1 MRAERLRVAI
11 LILAVVACAFFAW
24 HFAMRGKWIESA
36 IVFASPALV
45 WLALARPVLFP
56 YALFALLVPFD
67 NLLGIGSSGTV
78 TRLLGLAS
86 GACFLFAIVRT
97 RRVIAPGATIAWIAA
112 MLLYGAITL
121 VWSIDPAT
129 GNLDWRTLFELGA
142 LYTIASLVPIQAR
155 DLRAIVA
162 AVMLG
167 GIIAGLYGI
176 YTFHGEHAALLSAGA
191 TGRLWFSIGGHR
203 LDVNLFAD
211 SLILPVALAM
221 WAWLNARWG
230 AYKLAVSAGLIVML
244 YAISLTAS
252 RESFLAIGAVV
263 AVFGWRS
270 RWGARVVP
278 VLAGL
283 ALFGLLSPT
292 VRQRFSDAISTG
304 GAGRSAIWHVGLKAF
319 EQHPVLGWGFG
330 SFADAYNRAYLQ
342 VFQHYGAGWTRASH
356 NLFVHYGVEGG
367 ICAIVLVLTVWISQW
382 RQARDLRAISSL
394 ADLSTALCAALAGLF
409 IAAMFI
415 DLFATKTLW
424 LAFALV
430 AQARSAAIVAQGG
443 ERDVPTLSR
452 ARGPAAAAAA
462 AALLIAIALPMT
474 VRADAVPAH
483 VRTYLYY
490 TAANTNTEIPARFM
504 ARYATFIETAGGHAG
519 RVRAF
524 RAAGGRYA
532 LSYADPT
539 FIPYCEPPFAPP
551 AGRCAGPIGNDPALA
566 ESAWLHTADG
576 VRLHRAD
583 AYTGEYQEILDPLA
597 PEVARAV
604 RRYTQTLSGAGVNA
618 AFFDETGSELDGDFP
633 SFGGQAAEI
642 PTRNA
647 WFLGERAIVAA
658 SSLPVILNGSGPDWG
673 PAYGGAILKLPNVL
687 GVNFEGCFS
696 NRAIGLMN
704 VRHDYWGRMER
715 ALLADQRLRKYVVCM
730 MSGPFDPAQRVYA
743 LASWWLTYDPRWSV
757 AAPVTRAA
765 DGYAIYPEY
774 DIVPTEPDRSARST
788 VARFETGGVYVRMFA
803 RCYDR
808 GISIGACA
816 AVVNPDLV
824 THAIPRA
831 LRGFTRALA
840 LDNRSVYTGGSV
852 RWQPRSSDTIGPTSG
867 EILRR

>member
-1 MRAERLRVAI
+1 MRAEHVRVAL
-11 LILAVVACAFFAW
+11 LILAEVACACFAW
-24 HFAMRGKWIESA
+24 RFAMHGKWIESA
-36 IVFASPALV
+36 IVFASPVLV

-97 RRVIAPGATIAWIAA
+97 RRVIAPGATILWIAA

-121 VWSIDPAT
+121 VWSVDPAT

-142 LYTIASLVPIQAR
+142 LYTIASFVPIQAR
-155 DLRAIVA
+155 DLRAIVIA
-162 AVMLG
+162 IVLG
-167 GIIAGLYGI
+167 GVIAGLFGI
-176 YTFHGEHAALLSAGA
+176 YTFHGERGALLSADA
-191 TGRLWFSIGGHR
+191 TGRLWFSFGGHR

-211 SLILPVALAM
+211 SLILPIALSM

-230 AYKLAVSAGLIVML
+230 AYKLATSAGLIVML
-244 YAISLTAS
+244 YALSLTAS
-252 RESFLAIGAVV
+252 RESFLAVGAVL

-319 EQHPVLGWGFG
+319 EQHPAFGWGFG

-342 VFQHYGAGWTRASH
+342 VFQHYDAGWTRASH

-367 ICAIVLVLTVWISQW
+367 ICAIVLVLAVWISQW
-382 RQARDLRAISSL
+382 RQARDLRAVSSL

-424 LAFALV
+424 LAFALI
-430 AQARSAAIVAQGG
+430 AQARSAAVVAQGG
-443 ERDVPTLSR
+443 ERDVPVPAHAPR
-452 ARGPAAAAAA
+452 AAAAV
-462 AALLIAIALPMT
+462 AALLVAIALPGV
-474 VRADAVPAH
+474 VRADAIPAH

-490 TAANTNTEIPARFM
+490 TAANTNTKIPARFM
-504 ARYATFIETAGGHAG
+504 ARYATFIETAGGHAS

-524 RAAGGRYA
+524 RAAGGEYA

-539 FIPYCEPPFAPP
+539 FIPYCEPPFVPP
-551 AGRCAGPIGNDPALA
+551 AGRCAGPIGNDPALT
-566 ESAWLHTADG
+566 ESAWLHTAGG
-576 VRLHRAD
+576 VRLHRPD
-583 AYTGEYQEILDPLA
+583 AYTGEYQEILDPLS
-597 PEVARAV
+597 PEVTRAV
-604 RRYTQTLSGAGVNA
+604 RRYTQRLSEAGVNA

-633 SFGGQAAEI
+633 SFGGRAAEI
-642 PTRNA
+642 PTSHA
-647 WFLGERAIVAA
+647 WFVGEGAIVAA
-658 SSLPVILNGSGPDWG
+658 SSLPVILNGSGPEWG
-673 PAYGGAILKLPNVL
+673 PAYGGAIARLPNVL

-696 NRAIGLMN
+696 NGAIGMMN
-704 VRHDYWGRMER
+704 VRYGYWERMQR
-715 ALLADQRLRKYVVCM
+715 ALLADERLRKYVVCM
-730 MSGPFDPAQRVYA
+730 MSGPFDPAQRIYA
-743 LASWWLTYDPRWSV
+743 LASWWLTYDARWSV

-765 DGYAIYPEY
+765 DGYAVYPEY
-774 DIVPTEPDRSARST
+774 DIVPEDPERSAHAT
-788 VARFETGGVYVRMFA
+788 VAQFATGGVYVRTFA

-808 GISIGACA
+808 GAPIGACA
-816 AVVNPDLV
+816 AVVNPDV
-824 THAIPRA
+824 EPHTIPPSLRAFSRA
-831 LRGFTRALA
+831 LT
-840 LDNRSVYTGGSV
+840 LDDRSVYTGGAV
-852 RWQPRSSDTIGPTSG
+852 RWQPRTSNTIGPTSG
-867 EILRR
+867 EIVRR

>member
-1 MRAERLRVAI
+1 MPAERVRIVI
-11 LILAVVACAFFAW
+11 LILAGVACSCFVW
-24 HFAMRGKWIESA
+24 RFAMHGKWIESA
-36 IVFASPALV
+36 IVFLGPALV

-86 GACFLFAIVRT
+86 GACFLFTIVRT
-97 RRVIAPGATIAWIAA
+97 RRIIAPGATIGWIAA

-121 VWSIDPAT
+121 VWSIDPTT

-142 LYTIASLVPIQAR
+142 LYTIASLVPIRGR
-155 DLRAIVA
+155 DLRVIVA
-162 AVMLG
+162 AIIFG
-167 GIIAGLYGI
+167 GVLAGLYGI
-176 YTFHGEHAALLSAGA
+176 YTFHGERAALLSADV
-191 TGRLWFSIGGHR
+191 TGRLWFSFGGHR
-203 LDVNLFAD
+203 MDVNLFAD
-211 SLILPVALAM
+211 SLILPVALSM

-230 AYKLAVSAGLIVML
+230 AYKLAVSGGLIVML

-278 VLAGL
+278 VLVGL

-292 VRQRFSDAISTG
+292 VRERFSDAISTG
-304 GAGRSAIWHVGLKAF
+304 GAGRSAIWHAGLKAF
-319 EQHPVLGWGFG
+319 ELHPVFGWGFG
-330 SFADAYNRAYLQ
+330 SFADAYNRVYLQ
-342 VFQHYGAGWTRASH
+342 VFQHYDAGWTRASH

-367 ICAIVLVLTVWISQW
+367 ICAIGLVLTVWISQW

-394 ADLSTALCAALAGLF
+394 ADLSNALCAALAGLF

-430 AQARSAAIVAQGG
+430 AQARSAAIAAQQG
-443 ERDVPTLSR
+443 ETDIPTLPR
-452 ARGPAAAAAA
+452 ARWPAAAT
-462 AALLIAIALPMT
+462 AALLVAIALPMVT
-474 VRADAVPAH
+474 RADAIPAH

-490 TAANTNTEIPARFM
+490 TAANTNTALPARFM
-504 ARYATFIETAGGHAG
+504 AQYATFIETAGGHPG

-539 FIPYCEPPFAPP
+539 FVPYCEPAFAPP
-551 AGRCAGPIGNDPALA
+551 AGRCAGPIGNDPALT
-566 ESAWLHTADG
+566 ESAWLHTVDG
-576 VRLHRAD
+576 VRLHRPD
-583 AYTGEYQEILDPLA
+583 AYTGEYQEILNPLS

-604 RRYTQTLSGAGVNA
+604 HRYTKRLSEAGVNA
-618 AFFDETGSELDGDFP
+618 AFFDETGSELDGDFI

-647 WFLGERAIVAA
+647 WFLGERAIVSA

-673 PAYGGAILKLPNVL
+673 PAYGGAILTLPNVL

-696 NRAIGLMN
+696 NGAIGLMN
-704 VRHDYWGRMER
+704 VRHGYWGRMES
-715 ALLADQRLRKYVVCM
+715 ALLADARLRKYVVCM
-730 MSGPFDPAQRVYA
+730 MSGPFDPAQRVYT
-743 LASWWLTYDPRWSV
+743 LASWWLTYDARWSV

-765 DGYAIYPEY
+765 DGYAVYPEY
-774 DIVPTEPDRSARST
+774 DIVPMDPDRSAHTT
-788 VARFETGGVYVRMFA
+788 VAQFQTGGVYVRTFA

-808 GISIGACA
+808 GAPIGACA

-824 THAIPRA
+824 PHAMPHSLRTFMRA
-831 LRGFTRALA
+831 MSLE
-840 LDNRSVYTGGSV
+840 NRSVYTGGAV
-852 RWQPRSSDTIGPTSG
+852 RWQPRSSNTIGPTSG

>member
-1 MRAERLRVAI
+1 MPAERIRIFV
-11 LILAVVACAFFAW
+11 LILAEVACSYVAW
-24 HFAMRGKWIESA
+24 HFAVHGKWIYSA
-36 IVFASPALV
+36 IVFAAPALI
-45 WLALARPVLFP
+45 WLAVARPVLFP

-67 NLLGIGSSGTV
+67 NLLGMGSSGTV

-86 GACFLFAIVRT
+86 GACFLFTIVRT
-97 RRVIAPGATIAWIAA
+97 RRIIAPGATIGWIAA

-121 VWSIDPAT
+121 VWSIDPTT

-142 LYTIASLVPIQAR
+142 LYTIVSLVPIR
-155 DLRAIVA
+155 GCDLRVIVA
-162 AVMLG
+162 AIIFG
-167 GIIAGLYGI
+167 GILAGLYGI
-176 YTFHGEHAALLSAGA
+176 YTFHGERAALLSADA
-191 TGRLWFSIGGHR
+191 TGRLWFSFGGHR
-203 LDVNLFAD
+203 MDVNLFAD
-211 SLILPVALAM
+211 SLILPVALSM

-252 RESFLAIGAVV
+252 RESFLAIGVMV

-270 RWGARVVP
+270 RWGARVIP

-292 VRQRFSDAISTG
+292 VRERFSDAISTG
-304 GAGRSAIWHVGLKAF
+304 GAGRSAIWHAGLEAF
-319 EQHPVLGWGFG
+319 ERHPVFGWGFG
-330 SFADAYNRAYLQ
+330 SFADAYNRVYLQ
-342 VFQHYGAGWTRASH
+342 VFQHYDAGWTRASH

-367 ICAIVLVLTVWISQW
+367 LCAIGLVLTVWITQW
-382 RQARDLRAISSL
+382 RQARELRAISSL

-424 LAFALV
+424 LAFALI
-430 AQARSAAIVAQGG
+430 AQARSAAISAQRG
-443 ERDVPTLSR
+443 ERDIPRFTHVVW
-452 ARGPAAAAAA
+452 PAAATAG
-462 AALLIAIALPMT
+462 LLLAIALPM
-474 VRADAVPAH
+474 VARAATVPAH

-490 TAANTNTEIPARFM
+490 TAANTNTALPAAFM
-504 ARYATFIETAGGHAG
+504 AQYATFIETAGGHPG

-539 FIPYCEPPFAPP
+539 FVPYCEPPFAPP
-551 AGRCAGPIGNDPALA
+551 AGRCAGPIGNDPELT
-566 ESAWLHTADG
+566 ESAWLHAADG
-576 VRLHRAD
+576 VRLHRSD
-583 AYTGEYQEILDPLA
+583 AYTGEYQEILNPLS
-597 PEVARAV
+597 PEVADAV
-604 RRYTQTLSGAGVNA
+604 GRYTRTLSQADVNA

-633 SFGGQAAEI
+633 SFGGEAVEI
-642 PTRNA
+642 PSRNA
-647 WFLGERAIVAA
+647 WFSGERAVIAA
-658 SSLPVILNGSGPDWG
+658 SSLPVILNGSAEDWG
-673 PAYGGAILKLPNVL
+673 PAYDGAVMKLPNVL

-704 VRHDYWGRMER
+704 VRHGYWGRMER
-715 ALLADQRLRKYVVCM
+715 ALLADERLRKYVVCM
-730 MSGPFDPAQRVYA
+730 MSGPFNPDQRVYA
-743 LASWWLTYDPRWSV
+743 LASWWLTYDARWSV

-765 DGYAIYPEY
+765 DGYAVYPEY
-774 DIVPTEPDRSARST
+774 DIVPMDPDRSARTT
-788 VARFETGGVYVRMFA
+788 VARFATGGVYVRTFA

-808 GISIGACA
+808 GAPIGACA

-824 THAIPRA
+824 PHAIPLSLRA
-831 LRGFTRALA
+831 FTRALF
-840 LDNRSVYTGGSV
+840 LEDRSVYTGGAV
-852 RWQPRSSDTIGPTSG
+852 RWQPRSSNTIGATSG